1 MTQLDVGIG
10 LVIYSESFA
19 VSTFGF
25 IVASGSFS
33 A

>member
-19 VSTFGF
+19 GKHLRLHRRFR
-25 IVASGSFS
+25 IL
-33 A
+33 